1 MVKKL
6 KLKIYCY
13 NKNKKMEQLIFI
25 GIFLTVYGVYH
36 LSLFPSIAGGDSGEL
51 LAESCHFGVS
61 HPPGIQHG
69 FDEFKV

>member
-1 MVKKL
+1 
-6 KLKIYCY
+6 
-13 NKNKKMEQLIFI
+13 MEQLIFI

-61 HPPGIQHG
+61 HPPGKHSTWLWWIQSIIL
-69 FDEFKV
+69 FT